1 MQRFE
6 FLLRATFMGARVG
19 FVVGIL
25 GSIAVLIIYGKSL
38 NPYIAVP
45 FVTISF
51 TVSFAFIALQE
62 ALKR

>member
-19 FVVGIL
+19 FIYGLIGGI
-25 GSIAVLIIYGKSL
+25 GVLIIYGKSV
-38 NPYIAVP
+38 NPYYAV
-45 FVTISF
+45 FSVTISF
-51 TVSFAFIALQE
+51 TVCFGIMALQE